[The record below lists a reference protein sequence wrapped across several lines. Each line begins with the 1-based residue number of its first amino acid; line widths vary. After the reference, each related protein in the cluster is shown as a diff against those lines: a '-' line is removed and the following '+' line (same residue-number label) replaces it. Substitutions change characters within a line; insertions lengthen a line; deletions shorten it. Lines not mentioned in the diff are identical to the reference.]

1 VPVPDVVVPA
11 GAPETL
17 QLSVVPVPV
26 NVYACVRVPFASDAQ
41 ELPAPGAVGAAG
53 VTTTLTVL
61 EVTGVL
67 TQPVVVFVI
76 VQVAERLP
84 AAFEVFSVMKF

>member
-1 VPVPDVVVPA
+1 
-11 GAPETL
+11 
-17 QLSVVPVPV
+17 V
-26 NVYACVRVPFASDAQ
+26 NVYDCERVPFASDAHDVA
-41 ELPAPGAVGAAG
+41 APEDKTGADG
-53 VTTTLTVL
+53 VTSTLTVL
-61 EVTGVL
+61 EVTAVL